1 MAEVTSNSSFAHPSA
16 VQSADQPFQTL
27 VNTVGGLGK
36 TLEGVSGWQVFF
48 TIVLLSITYDQ
59 CLWLPLSVLNGI
71 LGLGLTF
78 FPSQFGTFGKKEAL
92 RDPH

>member
-1 MAEVTSNSSFAHPSA
+1 MSIGAEGDTYNDHTIRRHGKMAEVISNSSFAHPSA
-16 VQSADQPFQTL
+16 VQSADQPFQSL

-59 CLWLPLSVLNGI
+59 
-71 LGLGLTF
+71 GLYSPG
-78 FPSQFGTFGKKEAL
+78 
-92 RDPH
+92 